1 MLLIDWGRGASE
13 NYRQSAANLQTV
25 GAYVYRV
32 LVKNEIPLNKVHII
46 GQGLG
51 AHAAAEAGKLSKG
64 KINRITGKIIDAY
77 NM

>member
-1 MLLIDWGRGASE
+1 MLLIDWGRGAAV

-51 AHAAAEAGKLSKG
+51 AHAAAEAGKLAKG
-64 KINRITGKIIDAY
+64 KINRITGSKMKKD
-77 NM
+77 